1 MKNPVE
7 LSSIELMQI
16 EGGSAKPGPTTL
28 VVEVAHALLD
38 YGKGFIDE
46 FLRFSTKK

>member
-1 MKNPVE
+1 MKNQIE
-7 LSSIELMQI
+7 LSIDEQRYI
-16 EGGSAKPGPTTL
+16 DGGAAKPGPTTW

-46 FLRFSTKK
+46 FLRYSNK

>member
-1 MKNPVE
+1 MKNVLE
-7 LSSIELMQI
+7 LSLEEQMRIDG
-16 EGGSAKPGPTTL
+16 GGSKPGPSTL
-28 VVEVAHALLD
+28 VVEVAHALID